1 MHVFLERLFCRL
13 LRQTQSHSCE
23 WSFKNLNRQQTLF
36 DQIQEYRHMT
46 DRMCV
51 CDEMTVI
58 VPRMSGSTS

>member
-1 MHVFLERLFCRL
+1 MHVFLERLFRRL
-13 LRQTQSHSCE
+13 LRRKQSHSCK
-23 WSFKNLNRQQTLF
+23 WSFQNLNRQQNLF

-51 CDEMTVI
+51 CYEMTVI